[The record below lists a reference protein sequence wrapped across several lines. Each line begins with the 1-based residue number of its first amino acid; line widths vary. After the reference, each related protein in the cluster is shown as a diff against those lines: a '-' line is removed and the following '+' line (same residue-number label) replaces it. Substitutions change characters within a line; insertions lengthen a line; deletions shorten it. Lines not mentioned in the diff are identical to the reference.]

1 MTRIHEIPRVSSVVR
16 GLRNK
21 ARAPLPIFRLLNR
34 AKEQFEC
41 PVCKYAGPF
50 ADLHGF
56 AGNRK
61 HAMCPQCGALER
73 HRLQYLVASDV
84 MAHTNVLSM
93 NMLHFAPEAFF
104 RKMFSG
110 RFGSYETADLYMK
123 GVNYKAD
130 LLNLPFKDASYDIV
144 FASHVLEHIADDT
157 KAIQE
162 ISRVLKPNGVAILPV
177 PIVCEKTIE
186 YPSANP
192 NEAGHVRAPG
202 LDYFEKYKQFFNKIQ
217 VYASDCFPEKYQL
230 FIYEDRTVWPTK
242 ECPLRPPMQG
252 KRHSD
257 FVPVCLKH

>member
-1 MTRIHEIPRVSSVVR
+1 MTRIHEIPAISWVVQ

-21 ARAPLPIFRLLNR
+21 ARPPLPIFRLLNR

-41 PVCKYAGPF
+41 PICNYTGPF

-56 AGNRK
+56 AGDRQ
-61 HAMCPQCGALER
+61 HAICPKCGALER
-73 HRLQYLVASDV
+73 HRLQYLVVSDV
-84 MAHTNVLSM
+84 MAHMNVSGM
-93 NMLHFAPEAFF
+93 KMLHFAPEVFF
-104 RKMFSG
+104 KKMFSD
-110 RFGSYETADLYMK
+110 RFRSYETADLFMK

-130 LLNLPFKDASYDIV
+130 LQNLPFKDDTYDFV
-144 FASHVLEHIADDT
+144 YASHVLEHIPDDT

-186 YPSANP
+186 YASANP
-192 NEAGHVRAPG
+192 LEAGHVRAPG
-202 LDYFEKYKQFFNKIQ
+202 VDYFEKYRACFDKVQ
-217 VYASDCFPEKYQL
+217 VCASDYFPEKYQL